1 MISCE
6 SVLDNSEKK
15 VYPIKDFRTLKRNGL
30 KHNALKRNALKR
42 RKLN

>member
-15 VYPIKDFRTLKRNGL
+15 VYPIKDFRALKRNGL
-30 KHNALKRNALKR
+30 KCNALKR